1 MRACVR
7 ACVCACMRAPTA
19 LVCSWHNIL
28 TLSAPFFSQHRGN
41 KNYLELKDSI
51 QDRYMAAEKSQKT
64 AISEELM
71 EMVHKGGGRFLKL
84 DEATNQWYEVDRVT
98 ARKKCSQTLR
108 EINTPEV
115 RLAKRQKY
123 NK

>member
-1 MRACVR
+1 MHACSHCIGLQL
-7 ACVCACMRAPTA
+7 AQHTNSFC
-19 LVCSWHNIL
+19 
-28 TLSAPFFSQHRGN
+28 TLFSPQHRGN

>member
-1 MRACVR
+1 
-7 ACVCACMRAPTA
+7 
-19 LVCSWHNIL
+19 
-28 TLSAPFFSQHRGN
+28 
-41 KNYLELKDSI
+41 
-51 QDRYMAAEKSQKT
+51 MAAEKAQKT

-71 EMVHKGGGRFLKL
+71 EMVHQWGGKFLKL
-84 DEATNQWYEVDRVT
+84 DESTNQWYEVDRTT

-108 EINTPEV
+108 EINTAEV